1 MGIFEGLFKKK
12 EKIVIQNKIADI
24 KKDASNDNN
33 KNDSI
38 CHLIDG
44 ELPAEWYYETSDFI
58 KPRDNKLYEL
68 SIAASKATSLEE
80 EKQLL
85 QQFIDFYYKYKNE
98 CFSKDECYQKYFT
111 DMHMHCHNSKNPDFE
126 FVTPK
131 EERLKYINEN
141 YEQLLEE
148 ENLKQINEKKKEK
161 LMIGLKEKIIEEI
174 KSNPGILQN
183 DLYTK
188 FDPILKDEI
197 STIIYYSN
205 KDGKIIREKEGR
217 TYKLFIK

>member
-1 MGIFEGLFKKK
+1 MAIFDGLFKKK
-12 EKIVIQNKIADI
+12 ETLAVENTNEDKVESISS
-24 KKDASNDNN
+24 KK
-33 KNDSI
+33 KNDLT
-38 CHLIDG
+38 HLIDG
-44 ELPAEWYYETSDFI
+44 ELPVEWYYEKSDFI

-80 EKQLL
+80 EKKLL
-85 QQFIDFYYKYKNE
+85 QQFIDFYYEYKNE
-98 CFSKDECYQKYFT
+98 CFSKDECYQKYFI

-126 FVTPK
+126 FVKPK

-148 ENLKQINEKKKEK
+148 ENLKLINEKKKEK

-174 KSNPGILQN
+174 KSYPGILQS
-183 DLYTK
+183 DLYNK

-205 KDGKIIREKEGR
+205 KDVKIIREKDGR